1 MQLGMVCMNGGAAM
15 PSLKLWGQGLPRKA
29 HTPGHVM
36 PSKPAS
42 SHVNLAVLLANRGQQ
57 GPDGGCPAVLQG
69 LVWVIGDASGWDRT
83 GILVNTLQMA
93 WYLKDKPW
101 TLCLRPRRVLQR
113 TPVGQLRLYYI
124 LPQNCLLSPTSVNIY
139 GVR

>member
-29 HTPGHVM
+29 HAPGHVM

-69 LVWVIGDASGWDRT
+69 LVWVIGDASGWDPSQHSAD
-83 GILVNTLQMA
+83 GMV
-93 WYLKDKPW
+93 P
-101 TLCLRPRRVLQR
+101 QR
-113 TPVGQLRLYYI
+113 QALDSLFKAVKSFAKNSCGAVVVMLHLAPK
-124 LPQNCLLSPTSVNIY
+124 LPSLSLTSVNIY